1 MFFKL
6 AMRDAAI
13 LAVAIGLWWWL
24 GRFSVGGSMLSDFVG
39 FVGGLALTACAFI
52 VHEWGHLFGGFA
64 SGSVLHP
71 PSGLKSRFVFSF
83 DRHQNSRGQFLIMSL
98 GGFIATGLSLGAVYG
113 LLPEAELATRVA
125 RGGVLFLAFLG
136 VVLELPLVAWSILR
150 SDLPP
155 VETFPTPAEP
165 AAEA

>member
-52 VHEWGHLFGGFA
+52 VHEWGHFFGGFA
-64 SGSVLHP
+64 SGSVLHS
-71 PSGLKSRFVFSF
+71 PSRLKSRFVFSF

-98 GGFIATGLSLGAVYG
+98 GGFIATGLSIWAVYG

-125 RGGVLFLAFLG
+125 RGGILFLAFLG
-136 VVLELPLVAWSILR
+136 VVLELPLVAWSFLR

-155 VETFPTPAEP
+155 VETFPTPTEP
-165 AAEA
+165 VAEA